1 LNRFNKNSG
10 ILAGKSESGKIE
22 RDIVMKKLMLI
33 TALLALTATPS
44 LATTSLGYWNEG
56 DPGTTHQFWDFT
68 PASVNPGNHNQ
79 FYPESEFN
87 PNDPGKQVYA
97 QTVLGTWDGISAITG
112 NTIVLDLKINDYLNY
127 NNYKYVWVNL
137 GLTNGSVF
145 ADSLAAAAPGIDVA
159 VTNLQ
164 GPGPGTGADFGFFVV
179 PNPYFEDIL
188 INIHADSV
196 TAPAILDWI
205 HVDTICTIPEPA
217 TLLLLGLGTAM
228 ISRLRKK

>member
-1 LNRFNKNSG
+1 
-10 ILAGKSESGKIE
+10 
-22 RDIVMKKLMLI
+22 MKKLMLI
-33 TALLALTATPS
+33 ITLLALTATPA
-44 LATTSLGYWNEG
+44 LATTSLGYWNEN

-87 PNDPGKQVYA
+87 PNDDGKQVYV
-97 QTVLGTWDGISAITG
+97 QTVLCTWDGISDVKG
-112 NTIVLDLKINDYLNY
+112 STIIVDLKIDNYTNDNP
-127 NNYKYVWVNL
+127 YKYVWVSL

-145 ADSLAAAAPGIDVA
+145 AASLGATVPGVDVA
-159 VTNLQ
+159 VTDLQ
-164 GPGPGTGADFGFFVV
+164 GPGPGTGANFGFFVR

-196 TAPAILDWI
+196 NAPAVLDWI
-205 HVDTICTIPEPA
+205 HVDTICTVPEPA
-217 TLLLLGLGTAM
+217 TFLLLGLGTAM